1 MIKIIKTT
9 ILSLCVFG
17 LALTSCNMDLGE
29 RGNGQIVTEEYS
41 DIGSFN
47 EVSIAGSF
55 EVVLRESN
63 QPNLILITD
72 ENLLNYIEIDN
83 NNGRLEVNSTRKLRP
98 SDDSRII
105 VEYTELEML
114 DVSGAAAVSAE
125 NTLEGNSFELNM
137 SGAGEVELKLDLKEL
152 IVDVSGAG
160 AVSLSGFA
168 QRQEIS
174 MSGAGGY
181 DGDKLESESAEISIS
196 GVGGASIFVTK
207 ELNASVSG
215 VGGVSYKGNPE
226 VVNKN
231 VSGLGSVSQ
240 DDDQSM

>member
-1 MIKIIKTT
+1 MIKIIRTT
-9 ILSLCVFG
+9 LLSVFVFG
-17 LALTSCNMDLGE
+17 LMCSGCNIDLGE

-63 QPNLILITD
+63 RPNLILITD
-72 ENLLNYIEIDN
+72 ENLLGYIEIDN
-83 NNGRLEVNSTRKLRP
+83 NGGRLEVNTRRKLRP
-98 SDDSRII
+98 SDDSKII
-105 VEYTELEML
+105 VEYTELKML
-114 DVSGAAAVSAE
+114 DVSGAASVSAE

-137 SGAGEVELKLDLKEL
+137 SGAGEVEMKLDLREL

-168 QRQEIS
+168 QNQEIS

-181 DGDKLESESAEISIS
+181 DGEELESESCEISIS
-196 GVGGASIFVTK
+196 GVGGASVFVTR

-226 VVNKN
+226 IVNKN

-240 DDDQSM
+240 DNDESM